1 MQDDLIK
8 GSIETLYS
16 SISQSLQLQPASL
29 VIQEYNHKC
38 SINEFI
44 INSSIIQERKQRNIY
59 IYILLTCT
67 EFSLT

>member
-59 IYILLTCT
+59 IY
-67 EFSLT
+67 FAHMH